1 MKYKI
6 NRENEQLELNIQN
19 EINECLE
26 DFKSFCFDAGAGAG
40 KTYALQKSIE
50 YILKTEGEN
59 LRQNNQK
66 ILCITY
72 TNTAKDEIFERIGK
86 NSSVIVSTIHEFLW
100 GFIAIQQELLT
111 IEHKEKIKI
120 EIEKIKIEIE
130 KELKKTDQ
138 TINSKH
144 LSSNINLVDFQKEI
158 SDEGFLKVFYNT
170 PTTPAQEFKDKI
182 IAHNEYF
189 KDYLK
194 NVNKFSDFVKKCVKK
209 SNLEHT
215 LKEIESKKTNKI
227 IYNPVQNR
235 DKLEKYVISHDTLL
249 LYSKNII
256 TSQNILKRLFS
267 DRYPYV
273 LVDEYQDTDE
283 KVIDIIDSIREH
295 SNAKKKFMVGF
306 FGDSLQNIY
315 KDGVGVLPQKNE
327 YQIIEKKFNR
337 RSSTQIVGLIEKIR
351 NDNFGQQS
359 IYTNFSNGSYNF
371 YIADENFNLAS
382 FLQEKNLTNNTACLL
397 MKNDDI
403 SRARGFEKIIIA
415 LKKSPRFSGKNYK
428 NMTNEFLQKN
438 LQHMGWFLREIL
450 TLIDFIQKIENDN
463 STVREIIQFVT
474 PYKSTLTF
482 SEIQQFISSLRKI
495 NLTTLAISDCINKI
509 ANIKGRISGEKILR
523 RIFSI
528 DDTRKEILVNIKNRA
543 HDYFYYSQ
551 DSEDLEDSEEEMT
564 VIDDFFELNTSIFF
578 KWYNYIFDDTKNEGI
593 SYYTLH
599 GSKGLEFDNVV
610 VVLQDNFAKRTDYC
624 KFFFENYNTKI
635 AFGTQFQ
642 ETDTQSQK
650 AAAQFQEVRNLLYV
664 AFSRAKI
671 NLYVIY
677 KNNPSKNSSKN
688 IEKIFGGIHTLS

>member
-1 MKYKI
+1 MTDKI
-6 NRENEQLELNIQN
+6 SEKNKQLELDIQKNIN
-19 EINECLE
+19 RCLDNFE
-26 DFKSFCFDAGAGAG
+26 SFCFDAGAGAG

-50 YILKTEGEN
+50 HILKTKGKA
-59 LRQNNQK
+59 LKQNNQK

-72 TNTAKDEIFERIGK
+72 TNAAKDEILDRLGK

-100 GFIAIQQELLT
+100 GFIAIQQELLI
-111 IEHKEKIKI
+111 IEHEKKIK
-120 EIEKIKIEIE
+120 EELNKIEQ
-130 KELKKTDQ
+130 K
-138 TINSKH
+138 INSNA
-144 LSSNINLVDFQKEI
+144 LSSSVTFADFQVAI
-158 SDEGFLKVFYNT
+158 SDEKFLEVFYNT
-170 PTTPAQEFKDKI
+170 PSTPAEKFKSMIKEYS
-182 IAHNEYF
+182 EYF
-189 KDYLK
+189 SPYLS
-194 NVNKFSDFVKKCVKK
+194 NVKTFSSLVKIVIKKYKLEQTLKQIEDKK
-209 SNLEHT
+209 S
-215 LKEIESKKTNKI
+215 KQI
-227 IYNPVQNR
+227 IYNPIQNQ

-273 LVDEYQDTDE
+273 LVDEYQDTDK
-283 KVIDIIDSIREH
+283 KVIDIIDSIRTYA
-295 SNAKKKFMVGF
+295 SSKKKFMVSF

-315 KDGVGVLPQKNE
+315 ETGVGILPKKNE

-337 RSSTQIVGLIEKIR
+337 RSSKKIVELIEKIR

-359 IYTNFSNGSYNF
+359 IYTDFDNGSYKFYVANDNF
-371 YIADENFNLAS
+371 DLDI
-382 FLQEKNLTNNTACLL
+382 FLQKNNLTDNTACLL

-403 SRARGFEKIIIA
+403 TKARGFDKILTV
-415 LKKSPRFSGKNYK
+415 LKSFPRFSGKNYE

-438 LQHMGWFLREIL
+438 LQHMGWFLRDIL
-450 TLIDFIQKIENDN
+450 TFIDFIQKLENDN
-463 STVREIIQFVT
+463 STVREIVQFIT

-482 SEIQQFISSLRKI
+482 AEIQKFISNLRKI
-495 NLTTLAISDCINKI
+495 NLSTLTINKCINEI
-509 ANIKGRISGEKILR
+509 INIKGRISGEKILR
-523 RIFSI
+523 NIFSI
-528 DDTRKEILVNIKNRA
+528 DDMEKDILINIKNRA

-551 DSEDLEDSEEEMT
+551 GLENSGKDMT
-564 VIDDFFELNTSIFF
+564 VIDEFFELNISIFF

-624 KFFFENYNTKI
+624 KFFFKNYNTQI
-635 AFGTQFQ
+635 ASGTQFQ

-650 AAAQFQEVRNLLYV
+650 AAAQFQKVRNLLYV

-677 KNNPSKNSSKN
+677 KNNSSEDLPEN
-688 IEKIFGGIHTLS
+688 IKEIFGEVLTFK

>member
-1 MKYKI
+1 MTYTISSKNK
-6 NRENEQLELNIQN
+6 QLELVVQEN
-19 EINECLE
+19 INECLDKFE
-26 DFKSFCFDAGAGAG
+26 SFCFDAGAGAG

-50 YILKTEGEN
+50 HILKTEGEN
-59 LRQNNQK
+59 LKQNNQK

-72 TNTAKDEIFERIGK
+72 TNAAKDEILERIGK

-100 GFIAIQQELLT
+100 GFIAIQQELLM
-111 IEHKEKIKI
+111 IEHEKKIKG
-120 EIEKIKIEIE
+120 ELNKIEQ
-130 KELKKTDQ
+130 K
-138 TINSKH
+138 INSNA
-144 LSSNINLVDFQKEI
+144 LSSSVTFADFQAAI
-158 SDEGFLKVFYNT
+158 SDEKFLEVFYNT
-170 PTTPAQEFKDKI
+170 PSTPTEKFKSMIKEYS
-182 IAHNEYF
+182 EYF
-189 KDYLK
+189 SPYLS
-194 NVNKFSDFVKKCVKK
+194 NVKTFSSLVKIVIKKYKLEQTLKQIEDKK
-209 SNLEHT
+209 S
-215 LKEIESKKTNKI
+215 KQI
-227 IYNPVQNR
+227 IYNPIQNR

-283 KVIDIIDSIREH
+283 KVIDIIDSIREY

-315 KDGVGVLPQKNE
+315 KDGVGVLPQKNK

-337 RSSTQIVGLIEKIR
+337 RSSSQIVGLIEKIR

-359 IYTNFSNGSYNF
+359 IYTNFNNGSYNF
-371 YIADENFNLAS
+371 YIADNNFNLTS
-382 FLQEKNLTNNTACLL
+382 FLQEKNLTKSTACLL

-403 SRARGFEKIIIA
+403 INARGFDEILTV
-415 LKKSPRFSGKNYK
+415 LKKFPRFNGSNYD
-428 NMTNEFLQKN
+428 NVTNEFLQKN

-450 TLIDFIQKIENDN
+450 TFIDFIQKIENGN
-463 STVREIIQFVT
+463 STVKEIIQFIT
-474 PYKSTLTF
+474 SYKSTLTF
-482 SEIQQFISSLRKI
+482 AEMQQFISNLRKI
-495 NLTTLAISDCINKI
+495 NFSTLTINKCINEI
-509 ANIKGRISGEKILR
+509 INIKGRISGEKILR
-523 RIFSI
+523 NIFSI
-528 DDTRKEILVNIKNRA
+528 DDMEKDILVNIKNRA

-551 DSEDLEDSEEEMT
+551 GLENSGKDMT
-564 VIDDFFELNTSIFF
+564 VIDEFFELNISIFF
-578 KWYNYIFDDTKNEGI
+578 KWYNYIFDDARNDGV

-610 VVLQDNFAKRTDYC
+610 VVLQDNFAKRKDYC
-624 KFFFENYNTKI
+624 KFFFKNYNTQI
-635 AFGTQFQ
+635 ASGTQFQ

-677 KNNPSKNSSKN
+677 KNNPPEDLLEN
-688 IEKIFGGIHTLS
+688 IKEIFRKVHTFKQ

>member
-1 MKYKI
+1 MTDKI
-6 NRENEQLELNIQN
+6 SEKNKQLELDIQKNIN
-19 EINECLE
+19 RYLDNFE
-26 DFKSFCFDAGAGAG
+26 SFCFDAGAGAG

-50 YILKTEGEN
+50 HILKTKGETLK
-59 LRQNNQK
+59 LRNQK

-72 TNTAKDEIFERIGK
+72 TNAAKDEILDRLGK

-100 GFIAIQQELLT
+100 GFIAIQQELLM
-111 IEHKEKIKI
+111 IEHEKKIKG
-120 EIEKIKIEIE
+120 ELNKIEQ
-130 KELKKTDQ
+130 K
-138 TINSKH
+138 INSNA
-144 LSSNINLVDFQKEI
+144 LSSSVTFADFQAAI
-158 SDEGFLKVFYNT
+158 SDEKFLEVFYNT
-170 PTTPAQEFKDKI
+170 PIIPAEKFKEKI
-182 IAHNEYF
+182 IAHNNYF
-189 KDYLK
+189 EDYLS
-194 NVNKFSDFVKKCVKK
+194 NVNTFSTFVKINIKK
-209 SNLEHT
+209 TKLENT
-215 LKEIESKKTNKI
+215 LNEIKSKKINKI
-227 IYNPVQNR
+227 VYNPIQNR

-283 KVIDIIDSIREH
+283 KVVAIIDSIREY

-315 KDGVGVLPQKNE
+315 KDGVGVLPQKNK

-337 RSSTQIVGLIEKIR
+337 RSSSQIVGLIEKIR

-359 IYTNFSNGSYNF
+359 IYTNFNNGSYNF
-371 YIADENFNLAS
+371 YIADDNFNLTS
-382 FLQEKNLTNNTACLL
+382 FLQEKNLTKSAACLL

-403 SRARGFEKIIIA
+403 INARGFDEILTV
-415 LKKSPRFSGKNYK
+415 LKKFPRFNGSNYD
-428 NMTNEFLQKN
+428 NVTNEFLQKN

-450 TLIDFIQKIENDN
+450 TFIDFIQKIENGN
-463 STVREIIQFVT
+463 STVKEIIQFIT
-474 PYKSTLTF
+474 SYKSTLTF
-482 SEIQQFISSLRKI
+482 AEIQQFISNLRKI
-495 NLTTLAISDCINKI
+495 NFSTLTINKCINEI
-509 ANIKGRISGEKILR
+509 INIKGRISGEKILR
-523 RIFSI
+523 NIFSI
-528 DDTRKEILVNIKNRA
+528 DDMEKDILVNIKNRA

-551 DSEDLEDSEEEMT
+551 GLENSGKDTT
-564 VIDDFFELNTSIFF
+564 VIDEFFELNISIFF
-578 KWYNYIFDDTKNEGI
+578 KWYNYIFDDARNDGV

-610 VVLQDNFAKRTDYC
+610 VVLQDNFAKRKDYC
-624 KFFFENYNTKI
+624 KFFFKNYNTQI

-650 AAAQFQEVRNLLYV
+650 ATAQFQEVRNLLYV

-677 KNNPSKNSSKN
+677 KNNPPEDLLEN
-688 IEKIFGGIHTLS
+688 IKEIFRKVHTFKQ